1 MKEQSKK
8 TKMSLR
14 GLWRFLQRLL
24 TLALVDI
31 FLAPFIAIIF
41 IFGFNI
47 SGPFLNDIPPG
58 DGVWH
63 YYKYL
68 CALVLLAYLFA
79 LYGIISIITILLSR
93 KLNVRRRAVV
103 RLGTYSLWIG
113 MFVSLDLIEADFNVL
128 VWVRTSIFVGDPL
141 VWGGFCSSLLSE
153 YVWERISKR
162 NKSRT
167 A

>member
-8 TKMSLR
+8 AKMPLR
-14 GLWRFLQRLL
+14 GLWRFLLRLL

-31 FLAPFIAIIF
+31 FLAPFIAVIF

-47 SGPFLNDIPPG
+47 SDPFSNDIPPG

-63 YYKYL
+63 YYISL
-68 CALVLLAYLFA
+68 CALVFLAYLIVF
-79 LYGIISIITILLSR
+79 YGIMSIITILLSR
-93 KLNVRRRAVV
+93 KLNVRRRALV
-103 RLGTYSLWIG
+103 RLGTFILWLG
-113 MFVSLDLIEADFNVL
+113 LFVRVELIEADFDVL
-128 VWVRTSIFVGDPL
+128 VWVRTSIFVGAPL
-141 VWGGFCSSLLSE
+141 VWGGLCSSLLSE
-153 YVWERISKR
+153 YVWERLSKR

>member
-1 MKEQSKK
+1 MREQSKK

-14 GLWRFLQRLL
+14 GLWRFLQQLL

-47 SGPFLNDIPPG
+47 SDPFASDIPPG

-63 YYKYL
+63 YYISL
-68 CALVLLAYLFA
+68 CALVLLAYLLAF
-79 LYGIISIITILLSR
+79 YGIISIITILLSR
-93 KLNVRRRAVV
+93 KLNVRRRALV

-113 MFVSLDLIEADFNVL
+113 TFVSFELIFADFDVL